1 MVLVRLRYK
10 KKHSTANKQRIT
22 NATML
27 TTRARV
33 RRMVKLLLQRNLRQ
47 TYQLRKQ
54 QVTKRQSSRA
64 ILDRSR
70 TIRLYMRRALVLL
83 CLFVFIALPQA
94 YASMAYASTS
104 PFQHA
109 GAHAASALPDA
120 QVRPDTAPD
129 AALASCDAEEC
140 DNDPIT
146 LYRACRQA
154 LSFCAIVWRTGPA
167 ALAEADVW
175 QAMRPPRVRS

>member
-1 MVLVRLRYK
+1 
-10 KKHSTANKQRIT
+10 
-22 NATML
+22 
-27 TTRARV
+27 
-33 RRMVKLLLQRNLRQ
+33 
-47 TYQLRKQ
+47 
-54 QVTKRQSSRA
+54 
-64 ILDRSR
+64 
-70 TIRLYMRRALVLL
+70 
-83 CLFVFIALPQA
+83 
-94 YASMAYASTS
+94 MAYASTS

-109 GAHAASALPDA
+109 GAHAASVDCPDA
-120 QVRPDTAPD
+120 DADGAPDTAPDTAPD